1 MKIRARRLTI
11 LVLCCIVAVLGAG
24 MGTIRAFAS
33 YQGNS
38 TGLTEQELYNQTH
51 TYNISGDCFN
61 ENGTFKSVSDS
72 NYEYPQYRLS
82 YVMTVTYFYGHCFY
96 FKSLAA
102 FDV

>member
-38 TGLTEQELYNQTH
+38 TGLTEQEVKNNLRE
-51 TYNISGDCFN
+51 
-61 ENGTFKSVSDS
+61 ENMKHG
-72 NYEYPQYRLS
+72 
-82 YVMTVTYFYGHCFY
+82 
-96 FKSLAA
+96 
-102 FDV
+102 

>member
-11 LVLCCIVAVLGAG
+11 LALCCIVAVLGAG

-38 TGLTEQELYNQTH
+38 TGLTEQELYNQTN

-72 NYEYPQYRLS
+72 NYENPQYRLCIS
-82 YVMTVTYFYGHCFY
+82 S
-96 FKSLAA
+96 SLRNPYP
-102 FDV
+102 FCE

>member
-38 TGLTEQELYNQTH
+38 TGLTEQEA
-51 TYNISGDCFN
+51 
-61 ENGTFKSVSDS
+61 K
-72 NYEYPQYRLS
+72 
-82 YVMTVTYFYGHCFY
+82 
-96 FKSLAA
+96 K
-102 FDV
+102 

>member
-1 MKIRARRLTI
+1 M
-11 LVLCCIVAVLGAG
+11 VLCCIVAVLGAG

-38 TGLTEQELYNQTH
+38 TGLTEQELYNQTN

-72 NYEYPQYRLS
+72 NYEHPQYRLS